1 MEFSL
6 AQYEAVMAE
15 IESGTRTL
23 EAQLAEVEPAAD
35 RAASQW
41 WVPPSIGD
49 MIRWIGQKTVELGR
63 EILAFI
69 GDLLEG
75 MTAPVVM
82 FYDAYRWMSLKGSA
96 NAVAT
101 DLGTQNLV
109 VDDTDWSGKGRDAY
123 LALTQ
128 AQSAAAARV
137 GSISGNASGAL
148 AMCAAAGLAFYI
160 VLAAV
165 IAKLIIACT
174 AATGAFATVIFSEI
188 GAMIFVE
195 EGTVNV
201 MVIAG
206 AVTALATFL
215 GTQATA
221 LITMH
226 GDAVDPTSFPGG
238 SWPKA
243 NAGLYSDATVKDGDA
258 DWSLQAE

>member
-23 EAQLAEVEPAAD
+23 EAELAEVGPAAD
-35 RAASQW
+35 RAANQW
-41 WVPPSIGD
+41 WVPPPIGD

-69 GDLLEG
+69 GDLLKG
-75 MTAPVVM
+75 MVAPVVM
-82 FYDAYRWMSLKGSA
+82 FYDAFRWMDLKGAA
-96 NAVAT
+96 NGVAT
-101 DLGTQNLV
+101 DLGSQNLV
-109 VDDTDWSGKGRDAY
+109 VDDTDWTGKGRDAY
-123 LALTQ
+123 LALAQ

-148 AMCAAAGLAFYI
+148 MISAAAGLAFYLA
-160 VLAAV
+160 LAAV

-174 AATGAFATVIFSEI
+174 AATGAFASVIFSEI

-195 EGTVNV
+195 EGIVNV

-206 AVTALATFL
+206 AVTALAAFL
-215 GTQATA
+215 GAQANTMIA
-221 LITMH
+221 LH
-226 GDAVDPTSFPGG
+226 SDAVDPSSFPAGA
-238 SWPKA
+238 WPKA
-243 NAGLYSDATVKDGDA
+243 NTGLYGDATVKDGDA
-258 DWSLQAE
+258 DWSLKER